1 MTASHRKSAFAL
13 FASLSACAAAYHVA
27 AVSGALPDDAS
38 PMWRHAIFAG
48 IDSIG
53 IWYLLKRPVAL
64 LPVFI
69 LFVAQQ
75 FVSHG
80 HRAILWWIRDGR
92 IDTISIITVTALSM
106 ALPLL
111 VLDARDR
118 SPRVRR
124 IVCPFGKPPESIT
137 HA

>member
-1 MTASHRKSAFAL
+1 MVQRCQRGTAGEQRA
-13 FASLSACAAAYHVA
+13 V
-27 AVSGALPDDAS
+27 AVSRALPHDAS

-53 IWYLLKRPVAL
+53 IWYFLKRPVAL

-69 LFVAQQ
+69 LVVAQQ

-92 IDTISIITVTALSM
+92 IDTISIITLTALSM

-124 IVCPFGKPPESIT
+124 IVCPFGEPPESVT

>member
-1 MTASHRKSAFAL
+1 MSAF
-13 FASLSACAAAYHVA
+13 AAAYHVA
-27 AVSGALPDDAS
+27 AVFGALPDDAS
-38 PMWRHAIFAG
+38 PVWRHAIFVG

-64 LPVFI
+64 LPVF
-69 LFVAQQ
+69 LLVVAQQ
-75 FVSHG
+75 SVSHG
-80 HRAILWWIRDGR
+80 QRAILWWIRDGR
-92 IDTISIITVTALSM
+92 IDMISIITLSALSV

-124 IVCPFGKPPESIT
+124 IVCPFREPPASVT

>member
-1 MTASHRKSAFAL
+1 MVQRCQRGTAGEQRA
-13 FASLSACAAAYHVA
+13 V
-27 AVSGALPDDAS
+27 AVSGALTYDAS
-38 PMWRHAIFAG
+38 PLWRHAIFAG

-53 IWYLLKRPVAL
+53 IWYFLKRPVAL

-69 LFVAQQ
+69 LVVAQQ

-80 HRAILWWIRDGR
+80 HRAILWWVRDGR
-92 IDTISIITVTALSM
+92 IDTISIITLTALSM

-124 IVCPFGKPPESIT
+124 IVCPFREPPASVT